1 VRINME
7 ITIGTKYKQ
16 EWVVTEEMLAKNI
29 KSGAVAVFATP
40 MMVALI
46 ESAASGCLQQFLEP
60 GSTSVGSCINVSHTA
75 ATPLGMKV
83 YAEAEITAVEGRRV
97 DFKVTAFDEREK
109 IGEGTHS
116 RVYLNQEKFE
126 QKAQSKVTAENA

>member
-1 VRINME
+1 ME
-7 ITIGTKYKQ
+7 IIVGTRFRQ
-16 EWVVTEEMLAKNI
+16 EWVVTEEMLAKNV
-29 KSGAVAVFATP
+29 KSGAVEVFATP

-46 ESAASGCLQQFLEP
+46 ESTASDCLQQFLEP
-60 GSTSVGSCINVSHTA
+60 GTVSVGLAISVTHIA

-97 DFKVTAFDEREK
+97 DFKVTAFDETEK

-116 RVYLNQEKFE
+116 RVYLNQQKFE
-126 QKAQSKVTAENA
+126 QKAQGKLAKDNA